1 MANFYKDAYLQII
14 KSLDNNFSY
23 LQSIN
28 LTNPYSVSI
37 PVEVLDAIKAMV
49 QAYEDAEDN
58 D

>member
-1 MANFYKDAYLQII
+1 MADFYKDAYLQIV
-14 KSLDNNFSY
+14 KSLDNNYEY
-23 LQSIN
+23 LKRIHVD
-28 LTNPYSVSI
+28 NPFSVSI